1 MTKHLKLEKPMK
13 RKSES
18 NLGREIAKERIQIR
32 ECLSKQME
40 RSNLESELKP
50 HPKPSSTAHI
60 AKPEAPT
67 TTDRGGEL
75 DKPTWKFGICNYWVE
90 PGTESVI

>member
-1 MTKHLKLEKPMK
+1 MTKHHKLEKPINIK

-32 ECLSKQME
+32 ERPSKPKE
-40 RSNLESELKP
+40 RSNLESELTP
-50 HPKPSSTAHI
+50 HPEPSLTAHI

-67 TTDRGGEL
+67 TTNRAGEL
-75 DKPTWKFGICNYWVE
+75 DKPT
-90 PGTESVI
+90 